1 MNAEQKQR
9 MQSNQFKINVN
20 NIVVLLLNQKTLF
33 FNERSATNE
42 AVKLIRDRFGI
53 SERQAQR
60 YLNAARKEI
69 LRITEQQKQD
79 AIKEAFKKENLVILS

>member
-1 MNAEQKQR
+1 MNAEQKHR

-69 LRITEQQKQD
+69 LRITEQQKMD
-79 AIKEAFKKENLVILS
+79 AIKEAFTKEKLEILS